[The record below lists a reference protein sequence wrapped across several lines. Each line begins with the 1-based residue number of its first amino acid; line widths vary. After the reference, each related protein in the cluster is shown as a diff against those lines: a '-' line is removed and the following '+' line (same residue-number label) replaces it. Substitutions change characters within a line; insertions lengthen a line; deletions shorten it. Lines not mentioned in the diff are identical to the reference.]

1 MYNLLCISNRH
12 LCHGDF
18 PSRIQ
23 QICDM
28 GIPVILREKDLYE
41 KEYFNLLGQICRTE
55 IIAHKYVDAALE
67 FGCSAIHMPLP
78 LANERC
84 REFECFGISTHSIN
98 EAKTAEAFGAS
109 YITAGH
115 IFSTDCKKGIP
126 PKGIELLH
134 TLKSEIH
141 IPVFALGGITPQ
153 NYRFAINA
161 GADGICIMSG
171 FMQCKN
177 LEKFV
182 QSLEF

>member
-1 MYNLLCISNRH
+1 
-12 LCHGDF
+12 
-18 PSRIQ
+18 
-23 QICDM
+23 M
-28 GIPVILREKDLYE
+28 GIPVILREKDLFE
-41 KEYFNLLGQICRTE
+41 NEYFNLLRQINRTE
-55 IIAHKYVDAALE
+55 IIAHKYANAALE
-67 FGCSAIHMPLP
+67 FGCRAIHMPLSQID
-78 LANERC
+78 EHC

-115 IFSTDCKKGIP
+115 IFTTDCKKGIQ

-134 TLKSEIH
+134 TLKSKIR

-153 NYRFAINA
+153 NYRLATNA
-161 GADGICIMSG
+161 GADGIGIMSG

-182 QSLEF
+182 QSLEFCIKKR